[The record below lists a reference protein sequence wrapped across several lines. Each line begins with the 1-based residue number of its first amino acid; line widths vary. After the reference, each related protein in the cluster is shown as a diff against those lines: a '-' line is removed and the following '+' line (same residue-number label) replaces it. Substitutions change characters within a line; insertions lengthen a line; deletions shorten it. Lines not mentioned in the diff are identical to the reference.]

1 MDAYKNSFDL
11 FIQKRQFNF
20 IAPVL
25 VLIFLF
31 ITNSA
36 LLASTLGVS
45 VGAAAKIAWSAYGA
59 YKAPHPRKCYR
70 AISGMGSFGMVC
82 SRHYY
87 WMGSCPTNFECSFAK
102 FVEFC

>member
-1 MDAYKNSFDL
+1 MDAYKNRFDL

-59 YKAPHPRKCYR
+59 YKAGSSIKN
-70 AISGMGSFGMVC
+70 AIAPFLGWGALA
-82 SRHYY
+82 
-87 WMGSCPTNFECSFAK
+87 WFAADIIIGWGAAQLISSAPLQNL
-102 FVEFC
+102 

>member
-1 MDAYKNSFDL
+1 MDAYKNRFDL

-45 VGAAAKIAWSAYGA
+45 TGAAARIAWAAYGA
-59 YKAPHPRKCYR
+59 YKTGSSIKNAIAPFLGWG
-70 AISGMGSFGMVC
+70 ALAWFAVDIIIGWGAAQLISSA
-82 SRHYY
+82 
-87 WMGSCPTNFECSFAK
+87 PLQNL
-102 FVEFC
+102 